1 MPYDP
6 GKRHLVDQL
15 PKGESNMQ
23 DAMRSGA
30 NKVALRILPLLCL
43 GYVIAYL
50 DRINVSF
57 AALQLNEDLSLSP
70 AAYGL
75 GAGLFFAGYVAF
87 EVPSNLILRRVG
99 ARLWISRIMISWG
112 VISVLMAFVR
122 SEVTFYLCR
131 FMLGVAEA
139 GFLPGVILYVNQW
152 LPQQDRARALSVL
165 AASTAVAGLIG
176 SPLSMSLLG
185 LDSTWGLRGW
195 QWLFVL
201 EGIPAVVLG
210 GLILFV
216 LPDTPTAAK
225 WLTQEEKSA
234 LQNAQDRESC
244 HLERHR
250 FDVMGRSLFG
260 KVGLLGIVY
269 FCMVLGMYG
278 VALWMPQILQKTLDD
293 TNLPLLGW
301 FNAIPF
307 LAAVVGM
314 LAIGWSSD
322 RFGERKLH
330 VVGALILASVGCVAA
345 GRAASLVESLVA
357 LSLASIGLW
366 SVIGPFW
373 AFTTARMGGLA
384 AAVGVALINSIGNLG
399 GFFGPYIMG
408 WLKGVT
414 ADYRVGLEV
423 LAVILVVGAVSM
435 ALVRNDGSSEPT
447 TG

>member
-1 MPYDP
+1 
-6 GKRHLVDQL
+6 
-15 PKGESNMQ
+15 MQ
-23 DAMRSGA
+23 DVMRSGS

-57 AALQLNEDLSLSP
+57 AALQLNEDLGLSP

-75 GAGLFFAGYVAF
+75 GAGLFFVGYVVF

-99 ARLWISRIMISWG
+99 AKLWISRIMISWG
-112 VISVLMAFVR
+112 VISALMAFVH
-122 SEVTFYLCR
+122 SEATFYLCR
-131 FMLGVAEA
+131 FLLGVAEA

-152 LPQQDRARALSVL
+152 LPPPDRARALSVL
-165 AASTAVAGLIG
+165 AASTAVAGLVG

-185 LDSTWGLRGW
+185 LDNTWGLRGW

-201 EGIPAVVLG
+201 EGIPAIVLG
-210 GLILFV
+210 GLVLFT
-216 LPDTPTAAK
+216 LPNTPMEAK
-225 WLTQEEKSA
+225 WLTGEEKSA
-234 LQNAQDRESC
+234 LQSALDSEIG

-250 FDVMGRSLFG
+250 FDVIGRSLFW

-278 VALWMPQILQKTLDD
+278 VAFWMPQILQKTLDG
-293 TNLPLLGW
+293 TNLSLLGW
-301 FNAIPF
+301 YNAIPF

-322 RFGERKLH
+322 RLGERKLH
-330 VVGALILASVGCVAA
+330 VVGALILASVGCVLA
-345 GRAASLVESLVA
+345 GKATGLGESLVA

-384 AAVGVALINSIGNLG
+384 AAVGVALINSIGNMG

-408 WLKGVT
+408 WLKNRT
-414 ADYRVGLEV
+414 ADYRIGLDV
-423 LAVILVVGAVSM
+423 LALVLVVGACSM
-435 ALVRNDGSSEPT
+435 MLVRNEKSAATIAD
-447 TG
+447 

>member
-6 GKRHLVDQL
+6 GKRHLVDLL
-15 PKGESNMQ
+15 PKGVSDMQ
-23 DAMRSGA
+23 DMMRSGA

-112 VISVLMAFVR
+112 VVSVLMAFVHN
-122 SEVTFYLCR
+122 EATFYLCR
-131 FMLGVAEA
+131 FLLGVAEA

-165 AASTAVAGLIG
+165 AASTAVAGLVG

-210 GLILFV
+210 TLILFI
-216 LPDTPTAAK
+216 LPDTPVAAK

-234 LQNAQDRESC
+234 LQTALDRETG
-244 HLERHR
+244 HLERHQ
-250 FDVMGRSLFG
+250 FHVMGRNLFG

-330 VVGALILASVGCVAA
+330 VVGALILASAGCLLASRATGLA
-345 GRAASLVESLVA
+345 GSLVA

-408 WLKGVT
+408 WLKSVT

-423 LAVILVVGAVSM
+423 LAVVLVLGAISM
-435 ALVRNDGSSEPT
+435 VLVRAEK
-447 TG
+447 

>member
-6 GKRHLVDQL
+6 DKRHLVDQL
-15 PKGESNMQ
+15 PKGESDMQ
-23 DAMRSGA
+23 DVMRSGV
-30 NKVALRILPLLCL
+30 NKIALRILPLLCL

-57 AALQLNEDLSLSP
+57 AALQLNQDLSLSP

-75 GAGLFFAGYVAF
+75 GAGLFFLGYVAF

-112 VISVLMAFVR
+112 VISVLMAFVH
-122 SEVTFYLCR
+122 SEATFYLCR
-131 FMLGVAEA
+131 FLLGVAEA

-185 LDSTWGLRGW
+185 LDNTWGLRGW

-210 GLILFV
+210 ALILFI
-216 LPDTPTAAK
+216 LPDTPVAAK
-225 WLTQEEKSA
+225 WLTREEKSA
-234 LQNAQDRESC
+234 LQTELDREAG
-244 HLERHR
+244 HLERHQ
-250 FDVMGRSLFG
+250 FHVMGRSLFG

-278 VALWMPQILQKTLDD
+278 VALWMPQILQKTLDG

-330 VVGALILASVGCVAA
+330 VLGALILASAGCLLAS
-345 GRAASLVESLVA
+345 RATGLVESLVA

-408 WLKGVT
+408 WLKSMT

-423 LAVILVVGAVSM
+423 LAVVLVLGAVSM
-435 ALVRNDGSSEPT
+435 VLMRAEK
-447 TG
+447 

>member
-1 MPYDP
+1 
-6 GKRHLVDQL
+6 
-15 PKGESNMQ
+15 MQ
-23 DAMRSGA
+23 DAMRSGS

-43 GYVIAYL
+43 AYVIAYL

-57 AALQLNEDLSLSP
+57 AALQLNEDLNLSP

-75 GAGLFFAGYVAF
+75 GAGLFFAGYVLF

-99 ARLWISRIMISWG
+99 AKLWIARIMISWG
-112 VISVLMAFVR
+112 VISALTAFVH
-122 SEVTFYLCR
+122 SEATFYLCR
-131 FMLGVAEA
+131 FLLGIAEA
-139 GFLPGVILYVNQW
+139 GFLPGVILYVSQW
-152 LPQQDRARALSVL
+152 LLPQDRARALSVL

-185 LDSTWGLRGW
+185 LDSIGGLRGW

-201 EGIPAVVLG
+201 EGIPAIVLG
-210 GLILFV
+210 ALV
-216 LPDTPTAAK
+216 LLTLPNTPKDVT
-225 WLTQEEKSA
+225 WLSHEEKSA
-234 LQNAQDRESC
+234 LQTALDSEAGQ
-244 HLERHR
+244 LERHR
-250 FDVMGRSLFG
+250 FHLIGRSLFW

-278 VALWMPQILQKTLDD
+278 VAFWMPQILQKTLDGAD
-293 TNLPLLGW
+293 LSRLGW
-301 FNAIPF
+301 YNAIPF

-330 VVGALILASVGCVAA
+330 VVGALVLAAAGCVLA
-345 GRAASLVESLVA
+345 GKATGLVESLVA

-384 AAVGVALINSIGNLG
+384 AAVGVALINSIGNMG

-408 WLKGVT
+408 WLKGAT
-414 ADYRVGLEV
+414 ADYRIGLDV
-423 LAVILVVGAVSM
+423 LALVLVFGAVSM
-435 ALVRNDGSSEPT
+435 VLVRADTFSRED
-447 TG
+447 

>member
-1 MPYDP
+1 
-6 GKRHLVDQL
+6 
-15 PKGESNMQ
+15 MQ
-23 DAMRSGA
+23 DAMRSGS
-30 NKVALRILPLLCL
+30 KKIALRILPLLCL

-57 AALQLNEDLSLSP
+57 AALQLNEDLNLSP

-75 GAGLFFAGYVAF
+75 GAGLFFAGYVLF

-99 ARLWISRIMISWG
+99 ARLWISRIMVSWG
-112 VISVLMAFVR
+112 VLSALMALVH
-122 SEVTFYLCR
+122 SEATFYLCR
-131 FMLGVAEA
+131 FLLGIAEA

-152 LPQQDRARALSVL
+152 LPSQDRARALSVL
-165 AASTAVAGLIG
+165 AASTAVAGLVG

-185 LDSTWGLRGW
+185 LDTVWGLRGW

-201 EGIPAVVLG
+201 EGIPAIILGVLV
-210 GLILFV
+210 LLT
-216 LPDTPTAAK
+216 LPDTPK
-225 WLTQEEKSA
+225 DVRWLTHEEKSA
-234 LQNAQDRESC
+234 LQTALDSEAG
-244 HLERHR
+244 HLDRHR
-250 FDVMGRSLFG
+250 FHVIGRGLFW

-278 VALWMPQILQKTLDD
+278 VAFWMPQILQKTLDG
-293 TNLPLLGW
+293 TNLSLLGW
-301 FNAIPF
+301 YNAIPF

-330 VVGALILASVGCVAA
+330 VVGALVLASVGCVLA
-345 GRAASLVESLVA
+345 GQATGLVASLVA

-384 AAVGVALINSIGNLG
+384 AAVGVALINSIGNTG
-399 GFFGPYIMG
+399 GFFGPYLMG
-408 WLKGVT
+408 WLKSTT
-414 ADYRVGLEV
+414 ADYRVGLDV
-423 LAVILVVGAVSM
+423 LALVLVIGACSM
-435 ALVRNDGSSEPT
+435 MLVRADKSVKPVAD
-447 TG
+447 

>member
-1 MPYDP
+1 
-6 GKRHLVDQL
+6 V
-15 PKGESNMQ
+15 
-23 DAMRSGA
+23 MRSGS

-57 AALQLNEDLSLSP
+57 AALQLNEDLGLSP

-75 GAGLFFAGYVAF
+75 GAGLFFVGYVVF

-99 ARLWISRIMISWG
+99 AKLWISRIMISWG
-112 VISVLMAFVR
+112 VISALMAFVH
-122 SEVTFYLCR
+122 SEATFYLCR
-131 FMLGVAEA
+131 FLLGVAEA

-152 LPQQDRARALSVL
+152 LPPPDRARALSVL
-165 AASTAVAGLIG
+165 AASTAVAGLVG

-185 LDSTWGLRGW
+185 LDNTWGLRGW

-201 EGIPAVVLG
+201 EGIPAIVLG
-210 GLILFV
+210 GLVLFT
-216 LPDTPTAAK
+216 LPNTPMEAK
-225 WLTQEEKSA
+225 WLTGEEKSA
-234 LQNAQDRESC
+234 LQSALDSEIG

-250 FDVMGRSLFG
+250 FDVIGRSLFW

-278 VALWMPQILQKTLDD
+278 VAFWMPQILQKTLDG
-293 TNLPLLGW
+293 TNLSLLGW
-301 FNAIPF
+301 YNAIPF

-322 RFGERKLH
+322 RLGERKLH
-330 VVGALILASVGCVAA
+330 VVGALILASVGCVLA
-345 GRAASLVESLVA
+345 GKATGLGESLVA

-384 AAVGVALINSIGNLG
+384 AAVGVALINSIGNMG

-408 WLKGVT
+408 WLKNRT
-414 ADYRVGLEV
+414 ADYRIGLDV
-423 LAVILVVGAVSM
+423 LALVLVVGACSM
-435 ALVRNDGSSEPT
+435 MLVRNEKSAATIAD
-447 TG
+447 

>member
-1 MPYDP
+1 M
-6 GKRHLVDQL
+6 L
-15 PKGESNMQ
+15 PKSESDMQ
-23 DAMRSGA
+23 DVMRSGA

-57 AALQLNEDLSLSP
+57 AALQLNEDLNLSP

-75 GAGLFFAGYVAF
+75 GAGLFFAGYVVF

-112 VISVLMAFVR
+112 LISVLMAFVH
-122 SEVTFYLCR
+122 SEATFYLCR
-131 FMLGVAEA
+131 FLLGVAEA

-152 LPQQDRARALSVL
+152 LPPQDRARALSVL
-165 AASTAVAGLIG
+165 AASTAVAGLVG

-210 GLILFV
+210 VVVLFM
-216 LPDTPTAAK
+216 LPNTPMEVN
-225 WLTQEEKSA
+225 WLTQREKSA
-234 LQNAQDRESC
+234 LQSALGRETG
-244 HLERHR
+244 HLERHQ
-250 FDVMGRSLFG
+250 FHLMGRSLFG

-278 VALWMPQILQKTLDD
+278 VALWMPQILRKTLDG
-293 TNLPLLGW
+293 TNLSLLGW

-307 LAAVVGM
+307 LAAIVGM
-314 LAIGWSSD
+314 LAFGWSSD

-330 VVGALILASVGCVAA
+330 VVGALILASAGCVLA
-345 GRAASLVESLVA
+345 GKATGLVECLVA
-357 LSLASIGLW
+357 LSLALIGLW
-366 SVIGPFW
+366 SVIVPFW
-373 AFTTARMGGLA
+373 AFTTRVWA
-384 AAVGVALINSIGNLG
+384 AWPPPSA
-399 GFFGPYIMG
+399 
-408 WLKGVT
+408 W
-414 ADYRVGLEV
+414 R
-423 LAVILVVGAVSM
+423 
-435 ALVRNDGSSEPT
+435 
-447 TG
+447 